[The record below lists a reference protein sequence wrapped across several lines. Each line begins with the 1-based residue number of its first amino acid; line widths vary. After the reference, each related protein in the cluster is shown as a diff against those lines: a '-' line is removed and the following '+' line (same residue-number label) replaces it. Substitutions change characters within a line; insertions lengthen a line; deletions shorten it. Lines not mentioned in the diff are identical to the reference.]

1 MRKSIVDVQQG
12 ELHMTH
18 DEVHKARVLASI
30 KREETKRQSRDNKPR
45 QVRYRGGIAL
55 TPIVLV
61 KGGSDAS
68 NASLS
73 SDRRP

>member
-45 QVRYRGGIAL
+45 QVRYRRYPRRYRFDIYRPCERGI
-55 TPIVLV
+55 
-61 KGGSDAS
+61 
-68 NASLS
+68 
-73 SDRRP
+73 